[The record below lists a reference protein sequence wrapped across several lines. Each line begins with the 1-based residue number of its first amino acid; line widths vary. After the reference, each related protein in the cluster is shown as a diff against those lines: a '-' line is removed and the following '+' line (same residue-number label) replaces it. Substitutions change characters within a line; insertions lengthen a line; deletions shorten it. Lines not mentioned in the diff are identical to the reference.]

1 MTPVFLP
8 EKFHGQRS
16 LAGSSL
22 WGHKESEATEH
33 TRLSVPKV
41 ARKPTEARRETQNR
55 FFLIILRRSNV
66 ANNLIL
72 EV

>member
-1 MTPVFLP
+1 MLYEYEGRDLGDVSISQGTL
-8 EKFHGQRS
+8 
-16 LAGSSL
+16 
-22 WGHKESEATEH
+22 
-33 TRLSVPKV
+33 KV